1 MNKCNQKNIIQPDIE
16 DYVAFS
22 PCATVGLC
30 VESANVVGYQTKDVR
45 KNLSQQVCTFD
56 QIGVTGGALD
66 IQKLIPVDGEGDYVG
81 DGAVHIQF
89 ISALGVKQIAYGYYG
104 DDEYDDG
111 MKAGWV
117 DEDND
122 ELATYSFNSAEAFLV
137 SSSTACN
144 FQYSGEVN
152 MAETDVPFRK
162 NLSVQANIRPST
174 VDLQDIIPV
183 DGEGDYIGDG
193 AVHIQFITALGV
205 KQTAYGYYGDDEYD
219 DGMKAGWV
227 DEDNDELIDL
237 TLSAGEGFMV
247 TASQAG
253 YLRFPEM

>member
-122 ELATYSFNSAEAFLV
+122 EL
-137 SSSTACN
+137 
-144 FQYSGEVN
+144 
-152 MAETDVPFRK
+152 
-162 NLSVQANIRPST
+162 
-174 VDLQDIIPV
+174 
-183 DGEGDYIGDG
+183 
-193 AVHIQFITALGV
+193 
-205 KQTAYGYYGDDEYD
+205 
-219 DGMKAGWV
+219 
-227 DEDNDELIDL
+227 IDL

>member
-1 MNKCNQKNIIQPDIE
+1 L
-16 DYVAFS
+16 
-22 PCATVGLC
+22 ATVGFSI
-30 VESANVVGYQTKDVR
+30 ESSNVVGYQNKDVR

-66 IQKLIPVDGEGDYVG
+66 IQKLIPVDGEGDYAG

-89 ISALGVKQIAYGYYG
+89 ISALGVLQSAYGYYG

-122 ELATYSFNSAEAFLV
+122 ELADYSFDSAEAFLV
-137 SSSTACN
+137 YSSTACN

-162 NLSVQANIRPST
+162 NLSVQANIRPSS
-174 VDLQDIIPV
+174 VDLQSIIPV
-183 DGEGDYIGDG
+183 NGEGEYIGDG
-193 AVHIQFITALGV
+193 AVHIQLLSPLGAM
-205 KQTAYGYYGDDEYD
+205 QTQYGYYGDDEYD

-227 DEDNDELIDL
+227 DEDNDELADL
-237 TLSAGEGFMV
+237 TLTAGQGFMV
-247 TASQAG
+247 YASQAG
-253 YLRFPEM
+253 YLRFPEL